1 MIHCFQ
7 DSFAWASLSWYMQ
20 LEGCRIRSWRDLAN
34 AFNKQ
39 YQYNLDMAPSRTQH
53 QKMTQKE
60 GESFKVYAQIWRELA
75 TQVRLRSGVNLRKN

>member
-1 MIHCFQ
+1 MGI
-7 DSFAWASLSWYMQ
+7 SQ
-20 LEGCRIRSWRDLAN
+20 LVYAVGRVSHPVLERFGH

-60 GESFKVYAQIWRELA
+60 GESFKVYAEIWRELA
-75 TQVRLRSGVNLRKN
+75 AQVRLRSGVNLRKN

>member
-1 MIHCFQ
+1 MGI
-7 DSFAWASLSWYMQ
+7 SQ
-20 LEGCRIRSWRDLAN
+20 LVYAVGRVSHPVLERFGH

-60 GESFKVYAQIWRELA
+60 GESF
-75 TQVRLRSGVNLRKN
+75 